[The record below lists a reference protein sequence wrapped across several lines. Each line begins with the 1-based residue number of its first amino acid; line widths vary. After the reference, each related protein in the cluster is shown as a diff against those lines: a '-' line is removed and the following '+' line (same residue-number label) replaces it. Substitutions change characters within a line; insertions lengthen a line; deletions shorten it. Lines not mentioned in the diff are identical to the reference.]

1 MADERLRLVAEVTDG
16 FTGPL
21 GRMQTALRRTSEVGS
36 QGATAL
42 RKDFEGV
49 HTALGKT
56 QGVLQGMTPV
66 LSAFGSGAFSA
77 ALSVTGVATALR
89 NFAGNTQALSTMS
102 RETGISIDKLRA
114 LGALGERFGVSTET
128 MNGAVRNLA
137 KNMYELRQRFGET
150 YSGLQRMN
158 LGELAEQLVSAPNME
173 AATKRVIEG
182 LGKIRDPEVRRRA
195 AALLGAEELA
205 SLAAEVGGQYE
216 SVLADIAKRL
226 GKTTQQQVDAAKR
239 FEQTLSELRQNIDGL
254 THEAMAPLLDKM
266 NEFVKALQSPE
277 AMQTFNGLLGDIAA
291 TARTTKQEFEAI
303 VAAWGKLKDYFGRG
317 DPSLNKEFTPGLGGG
332 ALSGQ
337 SPALPGAGLEGR
349 RASIQQ
355 QLELLDRNPSAP
367 DYARK
372 RDRMTEELR
381 RVADEL
387 EKLRTQGGAT
397 AQKSGFDAPLGGMG
411 ALIQRAS
418 YGGGGGFGGLGG
430 GGALSGGGGVLSG
443 SRGALSG
450 SGARGNSDGAPVL
463 TGPAPAGSD
472 AGNLTA
478 LIEREARRAGIDPRI
493 MQGIRSGESGRRQ
506 NGNNPAR
513 AYDHN
518 GGTPGR
524 PESSWGPFQL
534 NRLRGLGQQFERETG
549 LDVRDPRTIAAQT
562 RWVAEGLKKHGR
574 RWLSNWMG
582 YHGDRDADPHWG
594 DSGYVPDAAAA
605 ADRHQ
610 VPARSAPPRG
620 LDGQEGVDLGNGT
633 MKMPDGHIRSI
644 TRSPAGSGDAVMK
657 RLYGDQPPGSRAP
670 VSVEGNGTLNVRFE
684 NAPPGMRTKSSADG
698 MFKDVNVTKTRQMD
712 TTSI

>member
-1 MADERLRLVAEVTDG
+1 MSLDMNEAIKRA
-16 FTGPL
+16 
-21 GRMQTALRRTSEVGS
+21 
-36 QGATAL
+36 
-42 RKDFEGV
+42 FEG
-49 HTALGKT
+49 
-56 QGVLQGMTPV
+56 
-66 LSAFGSGAFSA
+66 
-77 ALSVTGVATALR
+77 
-89 NFAGNTQALSTMS
+89 
-102 RETGISIDKLRA
+102 
-114 LGALGERFGVSTET
+114 
-128 MNGAVRNLA
+128 LA
-137 KNMYELRQRFGET
+137 KI
-150 YSGLQRMN
+150 
-158 LGELAEQLVSAPNME
+158 P
-173 AATKRVIEG
+173 
-182 LGKIRDPEVRRRA
+182 DPEKRRRA
-195 AALLGAEELA
+195 SIVMFGSEDPAMLA
-205 SLAAEVGGQYE
+205 GEVGNQIGTELEKTAQ
-216 SVLADIAKRL
+216 RL
-226 GKTTQQQVDAAKR
+226 GRTTQQQVRASKD
-239 FEQTLSELRQNIDGL
+239 FERALSELRQNVEGL
-254 THEAMAPLLDKM
+254 THEALAPALIKLD
-266 NEFVKALQSPE
+266 EFVKTLESPE
-277 AMQTFNGLLGDIAA
+277 ALGVFNTLLKEITN
-291 TARTTKQEFEAI
+291 TARTTKEEFEAI
-303 VAAWGKLKDYFGRG
+303 VAAWGKLKDFLGRG
-317 DPSLNKEFTPGLGGG
+317 DQSLNREFIPGLNGG
-332 ALSGQ
+332 ALAGQ
-337 SPALPGAGLEGR
+337 TPALPRSGLEGR
-349 RASIQQ
+349 RSSIQQ
-355 QLELLDRNPSAP
+355 QLELLDRNPGAP
-367 DYARK
+367 DYQRK
-372 RDRMTEELR
+372 RDRMTEELK
-381 RVADEL
+381 RVGDEL

-397 AQKSGFDAPLGGMG
+397 AQKSSFDAPLGGMG
-411 ALIQRAS
+411 GLIQRAS
-418 YGGGGGFGGLGG
+418 LGGGGGVAGLGG

-493 MQGIRSGESGRRQ
+493 MQGIRAGESGRRQ

-594 DSGYVPDAAAA
+594 DSGYVPDAAAT

-610 VPARSAPPRG
+610 APARSAPPRG

-644 TRSPAGSGDAVMK
+644 TRGPAGNGDAVMK

-670 VSVEGNGTLNVRFE
+670 VSVEGSGTLNVRFE

-698 MFKDVNVTKTRQMD
+698 MFKDVNVTKSRQMD